1 MSLQGKEI
9 HVADAKHIWY
19 DYTGHTKDQRLSS
32 CIFYC
37 ERQGTAMESRITK
50 KVDTLT
56 RRQFLRSSAV
66 AGAALLG
73 PTIVPASVF
82 GANAPSERI
91 NVGCIGVGRMGLGD
105 LREALGFKQTQVVA
119 VCDVDSKRVKHA
131 QKLVEEKYSTQSRN
145 RTARGATYK
154 GCATYKDFRELVARD
169 DIDAV
174 MIATPDQ
181 WHALPAIAAAKAGKD
196 IFLQKPLTLT
206 IQEGRVLSDTVRRY
220 NRVFQVGSQQRS
232 DARFRQACELVRN
245 GRIGKLHTVK
255 VGFGTDPA
263 TGQEPT
269 MPVPE
274 WLDYEMWL
282 GPAPWAAY
290 TEKRVHP
297 QNDYGRPGW
306 LRILDYGSGMI
317 TGWGSHHN
325 DIAQWGM
332 GTEFSGPAEIEA
344 QAEYPKDGLWDVHG
358 AFRIEYTY
366 ANGVKVICADN
377 GKNKQGVVFEG
388 TEGWVY
394 VKRGQIDAD
403 PKSLLTST
411 IGPNEFHLYKSNNH
425 KGNFLECIRSRAETA
440 APVEVGHRSCTVCL
454 LGEIAMRL
462 GRKLKWDP
470 ERERFT
476 NDTEAN
482 RMVSRPMRSPWHL

>member
-1 MSLQGKEI
+1 MKN
-9 HVADAKHIWY
+9 
-19 DYTGHTKDQRLSS
+19 
-32 CIFYC
+32 
-37 ERQGTAMESRITK
+37 RIVEK
-50 KVDTLT
+50 PNTLT
-56 RRQFLRSSAV
+56 RREFLKSTAV
-66 AGAALLG
+66 AAAGTTLAW
-73 PTIVPASVF
+73 PVIVPASVF
-82 GANAPSERI
+82 GANAPSNRI
-91 NVGCIGVGRMGLGD
+91 TVASIGVGRMGLGD
-105 LREALGFKQTQVVA
+105 MREVMGFKQAQIIA
-119 VCDVDSKRVKHA
+119 VCDVDTNRVKHA
-131 QKLVEEKYSTQSRN
+131 QKLVEEKYSKQSGN
-145 RTARGATYK
+145 RTYK
-154 GCATYKDFRELVARD
+154 VCATYKDFRDLVARD

-174 MIATPDQ
+174 MVATPDQ

-206 IQEGRVLSDTVRRY
+206 IKEGRVLSDTVRRY
-220 NRVFQVGSQQRS
+220 GRVFQVGSQQRS
-232 DARFRQACELVRN
+232 DSRFRQACELVRN

-255 VGFGTDPA
+255 VGFGTDPG

-269 MPVPE
+269 MPVPD
-274 WLDYEMWL
+274 WLDYKMWL

-297 QNDYGRPGW
+297 QSGYGRPGW
-306 LRILDYGSGMI
+306 LRISDYGSGMI

-332 GTEFSGPAEIEA
+332 GTEFSGPVEIEA

-366 ANGVKVICADN
+366 ANGVKVICADTK
-377 GKNKQGVVFEG
+377 KNKQGVVFEG

-394 VKRGQIDAD
+394 VKRGHIDAN
-403 PKSLLTST
+403 PKSLLTSAIKPDET
-411 IGPNEFHLYKSNNH
+411 NLYKSNNH
-425 KGNFLECIRSRAETA
+425 KGNFLECIKSRAETV

-462 GRKLKWDP
+462 ERKLKWDP
-470 ERERFT
+470 KRERFT
-476 NDTEAN
+476 NDAEAN